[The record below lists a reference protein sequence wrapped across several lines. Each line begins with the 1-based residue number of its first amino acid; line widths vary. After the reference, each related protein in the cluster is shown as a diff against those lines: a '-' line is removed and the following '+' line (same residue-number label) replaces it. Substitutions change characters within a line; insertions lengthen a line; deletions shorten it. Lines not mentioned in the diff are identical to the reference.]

1 MVQNKKIVLYTN
13 IFINA
18 TLAFFFIS
26 ALVFKRGYNYAPAVL
41 SLMGTLFFIY
51 QRGQRLRNT
60 SNNLNDRCFIATMLF
75 YITLFAISI
84 LYHQDKIREFDNPSR
99 ILFFLTLLPL
109 LAYYRIRFNWI
120 LHAIPWGSLI
130 AGITAII
137 HRFSLNYEAA
147 FADRMQIQSG
157 DIAMSIGIFSLAIT
171 FYFFIKQQHRF
182 AALYSIF
189 SLMGVFASLL
199 STARG
204 GWIGVPFLICLI
216 LFVYRHSLSKKFFGG
231 FFIILSLITTTIAL
245 LPNTQIKERIKVV
258 EYDITAYFQ
267 ENNGSTSAGAR
278 LDMWKGAILMAQEK
292 PIFGWG
298 VQGVDEK
305 HKEQYEQGLI
315 SQYAA
320 SFNHAHNQYFDDLSK
335 RGILGLFALLGIFLV
350 PLCFFIKH
358 LKSTNLE
365 LKLAS
370 LLGAVHVI
378 SVMFYCCTQGFF
390 SHNSGNVF
398 YFFLVIVFYVLVKQL
413 SATTENYY
421 E

>member
-1 MVQNKKIVLYTN
+1 MVQSKKVLYAD

-26 ALVFKRGYNYAPAVL
+26 VLVFKRGYNYAPAVL
-41 SLMGTLFFIY
+41 SLMGILFFIY
-51 QRGQRLRNT
+51 QQFNKFRNT
-60 SNNLNDRCFIATMLF
+60 TNNLNNRYFISAMLF
-75 YITLFAISI
+75 YVALFAISI
-84 LYHQDKIREFDNPSR
+84 VYHQGRMREFDNPSR
-99 ILFFLTLLPL
+99 ILFFLTLFPL
-109 LAYYRIRFNWI
+109 LTYCPIRFKWL

-137 HRFSLNYEAA
+137 HRFNLNYEAA

-157 DIAMSIGIFSLAIT
+157 DIAMSLGIFSLSIT
-171 FYFFIKQQHRF
+171 FYFFIKQEHRF
-182 AALYSIF
+182 GILYSFF

-204 GWIGVPFLICLI
+204 GWIGVPFLIFLI

-231 FFIILSLITTTIAL
+231 FFIILSLITATIAL

-267 ENNGSTSAGAR
+267 ENNGSTSVGTR

-292 PIFGWG
+292 PILGWG

-358 LKSTNLE
+358 FKSTNLE

-370 LLGAVHVI
+370 LLGAVHVV